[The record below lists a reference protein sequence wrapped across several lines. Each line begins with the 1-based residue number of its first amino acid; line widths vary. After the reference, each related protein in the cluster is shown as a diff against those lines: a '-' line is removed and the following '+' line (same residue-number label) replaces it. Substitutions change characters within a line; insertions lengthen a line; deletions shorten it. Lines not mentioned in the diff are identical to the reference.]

1 MTLNGDA
8 AVDCQEALGLERL
21 AWPTAVKNEAVL
33 CGCRCSREQEW
44 SDPLL
49 STLYVRARP
58 HSGCFHTLSPVN
70 LIAAP
75 CGDYCLYDTS
85 EKETQGKVVELRFDH
100 KSSRQSNRYFPP

>member
-1 MTLNGDA
+1 MTVNGDA

-49 STLYVRARP
+49 STLYVPGPTVDVSIR
-58 HSGCFHTLSPVN
+58 
-70 LIAAP
+70 
-75 CGDYCLYDTS
+75 CL
-85 EKETQGKVVELRFDH
+85 L
-100 KSSRQSNRYFPP
+100 